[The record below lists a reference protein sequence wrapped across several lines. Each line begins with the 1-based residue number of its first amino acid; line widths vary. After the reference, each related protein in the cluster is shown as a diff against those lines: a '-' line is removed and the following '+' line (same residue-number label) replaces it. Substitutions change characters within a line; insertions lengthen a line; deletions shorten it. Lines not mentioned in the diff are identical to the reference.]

1 MADETTILTADE
13 IIAALGQIT
22 NNEDFIKIDN
32 ALEDLM
38 AEQEI
43 ATQKALLWAELREA
57 LSNHLEEYNI
67 DIIASVEGD
76 IQTVF
81 TITKDNLNEVFVPDV
96 YNQINISGSSALVI
110 DSVEKVLLE
119 KDEEAANLPT
129 NDEEDWYE
137 AEDDWED
144 EEGAEDDEGVQD
156 DIDPGDSDAFI
167 EEEDYYN
174 EEEE

>member
-1 MADETTILTADE
+1 
-13 IIAALGQIT
+13 
-22 NNEDFIKIDN
+22 
-32 ALEDLM
+32 M

-43 ATQKALLWAELREA
+43 TAQKALLWTELRET

-67 DIIASVEGD
+67 DVIASAEGD
-76 IQTVF
+76 TQTVF
-81 TITKDNLNEVFVPDV
+81 TITKDNLDEVFVPDV

-110 DSVEKVLLE
+110 DVVEEVLLE
-119 KDEEAANLPT
+119 EDEEEIANLPT
-129 NDEEDWYE
+129 DDEEDWYE

-144 EEGAEDDEGVQD
+144 QKEAEEDEGVQD
-156 DIDPGDSDAFI
+156 DVDPGDSDAFI